1 MSGSSCNQSI
11 HALGLSIV
19 QDRIELHGLNQ
30 LGDVVLHGWFPT
42 EAGVSILCRQPHCM
56 IALDAQSV
64 PAVFAKTLEE
74 MGHSIILVAGDE
86 SDDVTERTAGVLAQ
100 VAMTAVRQPVL
111 RPFSPGRQI
120 RVPSNP
126 RMA

>member
-1 MSGSSCNQSI
+1 MRGSSCNQTT

-30 LGDVVLHGWFPT
+30 LGDVVLHGWFPK

-64 PAVFAKTLEE
+64 PAVFAKTLEM

-86 SDDVTERTAGVLAQ
+86 SDDVTERTARALAQ
-100 VAMTAVRQPVL
+100 VAMTAVRQPAP
-111 RPFSPGRQI
+111 RPSLLGPQI

>member
-1 MSGSSCNQSI
+1 MSGSACNQTT

-30 LGDVVLHGWFPT
+30 LGDVVLHGWFPK

-64 PAVFAKTLEE
+64 PAVFAKTLQM

-86 SDDVTERTAGVLAQ
+86 SDDVTERTARALAQ
-100 VAMTAVRQPVL
+100 VAMTAVRQPVPA
-111 RPFSPGRQI
+111 PFSPGSQSTM
-120 RVPSNP
+120 PSNP
-126 RMA
+126 RLA